1 MSMPGL
7 NTLSSFSKGDDSKVA
22 ISDDSSGRVEPLM

>member
-7 NTLSSFSKGDDSKVA
+7 NTLDSLD
-22 ISDDSSGRVEPLM
+22 IRTLPSGADNLWR